1 MATIVKAADRKKTKV
16 QLRKKLKSFSVQ
28 DKYPQKA
35 IDELY
40 GIWEGRDISIEQI
53 REKNT
58 CCTQPI
64 IDIS

>member
-1 MATIVKAADRKKTKV
+1 MATIVKAAAKKKTKV

-28 DKYPQKA
+28 DKDPQKA

-58 CCTQPI
+58 RKKW
-64 IDIS
+64 

>member
-1 MATIVKAADRKKTKV
+1 M

-28 DKYPQKA
+28 DKDPQKA

-58 CCTQPI
+58 RKKW
-64 IDIS
+64 

>member
-1 MATIVKAADRKKTKV
+1 MATIVKPADRKKTEV

-28 DKYPQKA
+28 DKDPQKA

-40 GIWEGRDISIEQI
+40 GIWEGSDISIEQI

-58 CCTQPI
+58 RKKW
-64 IDIS
+64 

>member
-28 DKYPQKA
+28 DKDPQKA

-40 GIWEGRDISIEQI
+40 GIWEGRDIY
-53 REKNT
+53 
-58 CCTQPI
+58 
-64 IDIS
+64 